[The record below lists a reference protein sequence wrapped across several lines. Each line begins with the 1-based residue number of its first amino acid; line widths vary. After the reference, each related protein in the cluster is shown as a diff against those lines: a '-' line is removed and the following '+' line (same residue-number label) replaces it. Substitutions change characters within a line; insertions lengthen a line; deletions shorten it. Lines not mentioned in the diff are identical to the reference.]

1 MSLEE
6 QRNFEER
13 RDSIRAHRIVTVKHR
28 RVQHKGRKVSDKWQL
43 ALTENMSLSGL
54 LFVSAIDYEKDD
66 VIEVEVV
73 MSGLLDLF
81 KGFGQV
87 VRSIRQKAGHSHVAI
102 KYIQLKP
109 KTKNRSAKSILKKP
123 SK

>member
-6 QRNFEER
+6 QKSFEER

-28 RVQHKGRKVSDKWQL
+28 RVQHKGHKVSGSWQL
-43 ALTENMSLSGL
+43 SLTENMSLSGL
-54 LFVSAIDYEKDD
+54 LFVSAVAYEKGDL
-66 VIEVEVV
+66 IEVEVV

-87 VRSIRQKAGHSHVAI
+87 VRSVRQKAGHYHVAI
-102 KYIQLKP
+102 KYTDLKP
-109 KTKNRSAKSILKKP
+109 KTKTRSAKSMLKKS